1 MCYFLADGNI
11 FSKSGNKSAPTPLF
25 PSTAILLLCLSPD
38 EVQTSATV
46 YTVIETAK
54 ANGPNPERYISLLLT
69 ILPERFVKDPKA
81 AVDALVPWAE
91 DILSCYS
98 PQ

>member
-1 MCYFLADGNI
+1 M
-11 FSKSGNKSAPTPLF
+11 
-25 PSTAILLLCLSPD
+25 
-38 EVQTSATV
+38 
-46 YTVIETAK
+46 ETAK
-54 ANGPNPERYISLLLT
+54 ANGPNPERYISHLLT